1 METDIC
7 TEIKQTKPF
16 TCLEQEAHISLGRT
30 WAMLDHAL
38 SEALKPY
45 NITPTQYNVL
55 RILRGAGSE
64 GLCRHEVMSRMIAAV
79 PDATR
84 LLDRLEAL
92 GLIRRERSTSDRR
105 YVTTQI
111 TDEGLALVNTLDDPI
126 EQIHRQQ
133 FRGFGEARLRQ
144 LIELLAQLRS
154 NG

>member
-1 METDIC
+1 MESDIC
-7 TEIKQTKPF
+7 TEINQTKPF

-30 WAMLDHAL
+30 WALLDHAL

-55 RILRGAGSE
+55 RILRGAGSD

-79 PDATR
+79 PDGTR

-111 TDEGLALVNTLDDPI
+111 TDEGLALVNKLDEPI
-126 EQIHRQQ
+126 ESIHRRQ
-133 FRGFGEARLRQ
+133 FSSFDEGKLRQ
-144 LIELLAQLRS
+144 LISLLGELRS